1 MLSNT
6 EKMSYII
13 HCHAYNIEETIHYK
27 LINIDH
33 IYNYH
38 SLGIYIL
45 PIIGNVIKLKYHI
58 L

>member
-1 MLSNT
+1 
-6 EKMSYII
+6 MSYII